1 MVQKLLIIEPLQ
13 DHNISIYYLSR
24 IIVAL
29 QFHRISRLFAVE
41 RMVLGKVRYGLKQSK
56 I

>member
-13 DHNISIYYLSR
+13 DHNINIYYLSR

-29 QFHRISRLFAVE
+29 QLYRISRLFAVE
-41 RMVLGKVRYGLKQSK
+41 KMVLGKIRYKSTYK
-56 I
+56 